1 MAAPE
6 PESSAADLPVPETGM
21 DFDLFGPS
29 AESPSAQPSVQPTP
43 QAAPT
48 AGGSPTATPVVPT
61 LGAEQLQQLM
71 LQMLNNQNTALQQ
84 QQNQMNFLMQAQ
96 SAQLT
101 LLTRRF
107 DEEEARRKADEAR
120 RAVSADPF
128 AAASAGGTSAAP
140 TTSPVAPPGVP
151 ATASFS
157 SGATSSFGGRA
168 EKYLPSLPL
177 INHGEMRAG
186 RIRELEEFHRFLEV
200 LSSWLALTDD
210 AFVPEL
216 RQCLFVPNEIQQV
229 SLPSDTAGRSA
240 KLFYLLQQALAKWDR
255 GLEILRSVS
264 TRQGNA
270 AAGYEGV
277 RELYRQYSVNSR
289 MEAVYIRDEML
300 KLHTKT
306 GSLRRPLEVVR
317 FLEDE
322 ISKGEKKLVRF
333 PDLCLNAADKSAILL
348 QAVSVQ
354 VVCWYCGKAGHYQED
369 CRQKIAD
376 DKKRHPK
383 GDSGK
388 GKDKGDHG
396 KTGREKPDPKGKGKG
411 KDSKGKGKGKGKD
424 KGKKDKRVRAVGE
437 GSVDQEEPE
446 GECLMALREGE
457 LIPTGVLRTTTPTP
471 AEHQVRLVGVEQ
483 QDAYWLVD
491 SGATS
496 HCMSFSCFEKYD
508 VLRTYDHKPTLSNAS
523 NETIEVMKVC
533 DVRVRF
539 GKQVVVLEHCLITN
553 LDFNVLSPFVAWQRG
568 WHTMLTNSPHIYNKK
583 NKKRIRLTVK
593 DRAWYAVATLKDGGD
608 QMELDVVQ
616 QKPPAAAQAKSK
628 PEKPEAKPKERR
640 ALESVKSLEYTP
652 FKFLLRS
659 LRTTRPV
666 FSHPPLPKEKQAKL
680 EQSRASFA
688 QRVSEARAK
697 AAGLLL
703 SARDHVASA
712 VAASGL
718 PETANLTESDC
729 SDTTEWWRNRVRGAT
744 SIEEINRLQVNFR
757 KLKQLEEESAVIVSS
772 GSEEEWEQDSAARV
786 EYFRGKVLRMFD
798 EASRVATS
806 SGVGSEEHGE
816 SSSPTVD
823 VLVNPT
829 SEYVGYWSPA
839 TTSEPTPGAEMAP
852 QTPSPPGVIAPGAEF
867 IPETPPPSGMMA
879 SGATG
884 SLAAKAVLEKAAAK
898 ALLESLVREQERQ
911 DREQFPP
918 RFLAPTP
925 KVRSIAS
932 KTSDPKPSRKASV
945 PKPSKKAGTPE
956 PVPAAT
962 SAPEPEPVQP
972 KRRLPPPR
980 AVASTGATAKPA
992 STLLSPPPPPAPI
1005 YPTPRVEPML
1015 VHPMQPRMHVVSGC
1029 RVKLSFRVSCTW
1041 VSGSGRGKDAQ
1052 IEGESRLACVGEKVD
1067 GNDVVNPEPHLVRAM
1082 RHRGLPVV
1090 DLEDEEEL
1098 IPDPESAG
1106 AGDVVE
1112 PEGQEE
1118 QEGTGDLYVPLS
1130 DDQYVEHV
1138 ARGHQPYL
1146 PSCSLCVSSRGVIPA
1161 RRRKDPQ
1168 IPQASFLSDFLF
1180 FTKDLRVCLIQHEL
1194 SGYLVGIPYA
1204 TGEEPSRVVKQIC
1217 AEMHYCMKGQHVVL
1231 RMDNEHSLQAL
1242 WNKVARDKSFPGLSL
1257 HIDSVAK
1264 GRPQQKGQVE
1274 VGVRHFKEAFWVNWL
1289 TLETSLS
1296 KKLSLGGLLYKEAL
1310 RYVGR
1315 PDDVEVMA
1323 AFRPDNP
1330 VVYPE

>member
-1 MAAPE
+1 MAAPIT
-6 PESSAADLPVPETGM
+6 PSKGCSPITPPKQSSPITPPKGSVPQTPPKAGSDTESDWGTWRSKPASGKATTEE
-21 DFDLFGPS
+21 
-29 AESPSAQPSVQPTP
+29 ASV
-43 QAAPT
+43 PT
-48 AGGSPTATPVVPT
+48 AGGKATMVQTSVP
-61 LGAEQLQQLM
+61 A
-71 LQMLNNQNTALQQ
+71 
-84 QQNQMNFLMQAQ
+84 
-96 SAQLT
+96 
-101 LLTRRF
+101 
-107 DEEEARRKADEAR
+107 K
-120 RAVSADPF
+120 
-128 AAASAGGTSAAP
+128 GGKAAP
-140 TTSPVAPPGVP
+140 CVP
-151 ATASFS
+151 
-157 SGATSSFGGRA
+157 R
-168 EKYLPSLPL
+168 
-177 INHGEMRAG
+177 
-186 RIRELEEFHRFLEV
+186 
-200 LSSWLALTDD
+200 
-210 AFVPEL
+210 
-216 RQCLFVPNEIQQV
+216 
-229 SLPSDTAGRSA
+229 
-240 KLFYLLQQALAKWDR
+240 
-255 GLEILRSVS
+255 
-264 TRQGNA
+264 
-270 AAGYEGV
+270 
-277 RELYRQYSVNSR
+277 
-289 MEAVYIRDEML
+289 
-300 KLHTKT
+300 
-306 GSLRRPLEVVR
+306 
-317 FLEDE
+317 
-322 ISKGEKKLVRF
+322 
-333 PDLCLNAADKSAILL
+333 
-348 QAVSVQ
+348 VSV
-354 VVCWYCGKAGHYQED
+354 
-369 CRQKIAD
+369 
-376 DKKRHPK
+376 
-383 GDSGK
+383 
-388 GKDKGDHG
+388 
-396 KTGREKPDPKGKGKG
+396 
-411 KDSKGKGKGKGKD
+411 
-424 KGKKDKRVRAVGE
+424 
-437 GSVDQEEPE
+437 
-446 GECLMALREGE
+446 
-457 LIPTGVLRTTTPTP
+457 
-471 AEHQVRLVGVEQ
+471 
-483 QDAYWLVD
+483 
-491 SGATS
+491 
-496 HCMSFSCFEKYD
+496 
-508 VLRTYDHKPTLSNAS
+508 
-523 NETIEVMKVC
+523 
-533 DVRVRF
+533 
-539 GKQVVVLEHCLITN
+539 
-553 LDFNVLSPFVAWQRG
+553 
-568 WHTMLTNSPHIYNKK
+568 
-583 NKKRIRLTVK
+583 
-593 DRAWYAVATLKDGGD
+593 
-608 QMELDVVQ
+608 
-616 QKPPAAAQAKSK
+616 
-628 PEKPEAKPKERR
+628 
-640 ALESVKSLEYTP
+640 
-652 FKFLLRS
+652 
-659 LRTTRPV
+659 RPV
-666 FSHPPLPKEKQAKL
+666 FTHPPLPKEKQAKL

-697 AAGLLL
+697 AAGPKKRSADTPYTPDLGTVSEQQQEFEEHEQRMRSHYGVLATLRVAARERRQGLLL

-852 QTPSPPGVIAPGAEF
+852 QTPSPPGVIDPGAEF

-911 DREQFPP
+911 DREQERQQLEGPPKGPPKFPP

-980 AVASTGATAKPA
+980 AVAYGSDCQAGVYVAISTTASSAYLPDAESGADVGAPNAAADANARGDASRCATARGDAAGCA
-992 STLLSPPPPPAPI
+992 SASDGAAWGSTASDDAAGDVASRYDATTDGHDDAYVSYYARLFARTASRWTVPLL
-1005 YPTPRVEPML
+1005 PTSFVRKCNRKVKRLKIRRGWRFTKDGLKVGSCMYVVSRNKVSVLCVVGWRVVEVQGSKVL
-1015 VHPMQPRMHVVSGC
+1015 TERCVGEREKETRHVLSCLSCCRSAGAHGRHVLSCLSCCRSACVHGRHVLSCLSCCRSAGAHGRHVLSCLSCCRSACAQGRHVLSCLSRCRSACAHVRHVVSGC

-1067 GNDVVNPEPHLVRAM
+1067 GDDVVNPEPHLIRAM

-1112 PEGQEE
+1112 QEGQEE

-1204 TGEEPSRVVKQIC
+1204 LCHR
-1217 AEMHYCMKGQHVVL
+1217 
-1231 RMDNEHSLQAL
+1231 
-1242 WNKVARDKSFPGLSL
+1242 
-1257 HIDSVAK
+1257 
-1264 GRPQQKGQVE
+1264 
-1274 VGVRHFKEAFWVNWL
+1274 
-1289 TLETSLS
+1289 
-1296 KKLSLGGLLYKEAL
+1296 
-1310 RYVGR
+1310 
-1315 PDDVEVMA
+1315 
-1323 AFRPDNP
+1323 
-1330 VVYPE
+1330 